1 MNVFTMMIVLIY
13 SFTIKGTNFLNKH
26 QLKYFCTLFVTFKG
40 LKGNQIFSV
49 KLYFYIIFHMIATHK
64 KTKHE
69 WYGIGGNDIDA
80 NNVKKNDHLRHTC
93 GVVNNNH
100 KARW

>member
-1 MNVFTMMIVLIY
+1 MMIVLIY

-49 KLYFYIIFHMIATHK
+49 KLYFYTIFHMMAIHK

-69 WYGIGGNDIDA
+69 SCSNLKPKSALA
-80 NNVKKNDHLRHTC
+80 NENVHTS
-93 GVVNNNH
+93 
-100 KARW
+100 

>member
-1 MNVFTMMIVLIY
+1 
-13 SFTIKGTNFLNKH
+13 
-26 QLKYFCTLFVTFKG
+26 
-40 LKGNQIFSV
+40 
-49 KLYFYIIFHMIATHK
+49 MIATHK